1 MQPDQN
7 AVVVAYYQS
16 AVTIEYL
23 VQTYGFPK
31 IVEGL
36 KM

>member
-7 AVVVAYYQS
+7 AVVVAYFQS

-23 VQTYGFPK
+23 AATYGFPK
-31 IVEGL
+31 IVEAL
-36 KM
+36 